1 MDPTE
6 LNFEIEYQKQF
17 SRQALFEDIAK
28 HSWSKTC
35 APRFCSAA
43 IPRCYEVER
52 TKEVLILRCV
62 AERVELQLPDKN
74 CSYTETLNL
83 RSQWHRGR
91 ECLDDEY
98 ELDGGGLM

>member
-1 MDPTE
+1 MAKIISIELDVHNVPIILDPHSRPASYFLTPMPAAMDPTE

-43 IPRCYEVER
+43 IHDAM
-52 TKEVLILRCV
+52 KL
-62 AERVELQLPDKN
+62 
-74 CSYTETLNL
+74 S
-83 RSQWHRGR
+83 GR
-91 ECLDDEY
+91 RKC
-98 ELDGGGLM
+98 